1 MAARTV
7 PKLRRRTKLQI
18 PKLRRR
24 MKLQVP
30 RLRRRMKLQ
39 DPKKEDE
46 VLTSKLRGREELR

>member
-7 PKLRRRTKLQI
+7 PKLRRR
-18 PKLRRR
+18 
-24 MKLQVP
+24 MKLQVE

>member
-1 MAARTV
+1 MQESTAKFCSDYFKYKMAARTV

-30 RLRRRMKLQ
+30 RLRRRMKF
-39 DPKKEDE
+39 
-46 VLTSKLRGREELR
+46 